1 LFFLAKNH
9 NDATDFLPSKDVM
22 TPSEN
27 EEEELRREV
36 DRNATEIIYLRETIR
51 RQDRKLKRILS
62 QIPPQGLDKLLLTG
76 GI

>member
-9 NDATDFLPSKDVM
+9 NDATDFLPSKDVT

-27 EEEELRREV
+27 GEEELRREE

-51 RQDRKLKRILS
+51 RQNRKLKRILS

-76 GI
+76 RI